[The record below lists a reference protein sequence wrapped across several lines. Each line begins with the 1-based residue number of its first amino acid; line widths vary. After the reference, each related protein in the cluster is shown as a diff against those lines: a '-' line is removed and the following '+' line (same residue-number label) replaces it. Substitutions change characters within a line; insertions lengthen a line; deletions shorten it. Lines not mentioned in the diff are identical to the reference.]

1 MALKK
6 DKSRIPTKKT
16 AHQIR
21 IVGGIWKRT
30 PLAVAD
36 VPGLRPTPDRV
47 RETLFNWLTHL
58 KGNAFGR
65 MRCLDL
71 FAGTGALSFEAASRG
86 FSQIVAVEENRMAY
100 SHLEAIKRKLNAEQV
115 KIVHADAFVFADR
128 LFRANERFDLIFL
141 DPPFQENFLPVI
153 LPVCVKLLSDGGLIY
168 VESNEPFTDEKL
180 DQLLGDGQKCHICRE
195 NKAGQV
201 YYHLLEMKASSQS

>member
-6 DKSRIPTKKT
+6 DKPKASPKKT
-16 AHQIR
+16 AHQVR
-21 IVGGIWKRT
+21 IVGGMWKRT
-30 PLAVAD
+30 PMAVAD

-58 KGNAFGR
+58 KGNVFGR

-86 FSQIVAVEENRMAY
+86 FSQIVTVEENRTAY
-100 SHLEAIKRKLNAEQV
+100 SHLETIRKKLNAEQV
-115 KIVHADAFVFADR
+115 KIINADAIRFAGR
-128 LFRANERFDLIFL
+128 LVEANERFNLIFL

-153 LPVCVKLLSDGGLIY
+153 LPMCVKLLADEGLIY
-168 VESNEPFTDEKL
+168 VESNEPLSDEKL
-180 DQLLGDGQKCHICRE
+180 DQMLPEGQKCHICRE

-201 YYHLLEMKASSQS
+201 YYHLLEMKASGQS

>member
-1 MALKK
+1 MVLKK
-6 DKSRIPTKKT
+6 DKPKTSLKKT
-16 AHQIR
+16 FHQVR
-21 IVGGIWKRT
+21 IVGGMWKRT

-58 KGNAFGR
+58 RGNTFTR

-86 FSQIVAVEENRMAY
+86 FSAITTVETNRTAC
-100 SHLEAIKRKLNAEQV
+100 SHLETVRKKLNAGQV
-115 KIVHADAFVFADR
+115 NIFHADAFAFAKR
-128 LFRANERFDLIFL
+128 LVQADERFDLIFL
-141 DPPFQENFLPVI
+141 DPPFQENFLPAI
-153 LPVCVKLLSDGGLIY
+153 LPLCVKLLTEDGLIY
-168 VESNEPFTDEKL
+168 VESNEPVSDEEL
-180 DQLLGDGQKCHICRE
+180 DQILPEGEKCHICRK

-201 YYHLLEMKASSQS
+201 YYHLLEMKA